1 MKKEDAMPKKP
12 ELTAEA
18 VIAIIEEQKP
28 ATVTALA
35 RALGYSGSVSS
46 WLKSKLVELVPDL
59 MERIGRNKVGAGEA
73 KPAAPKSRPTKKAST
88 KGYARAEHNPFRE
101 GSAYATAYD
110 VLAAHPD
117 AVERSTLVSETARVT
132 GKDLRKAY
140 FDVTV
145 VASSRKDGR
154 SHRCIAKAA
163 DGYFVERTNGGW
175 LKLVL
180 RDRKF

>member
-1 MKKEDAMPKKP
+1 MPKKP
-12 ELTAEA
+12 ELSAEA
-18 VIAIIEEQKP
+18 VIAIIEEQRP

-46 WLKSKLVELVPDL
+46 WLKGKLTELVPDL
-59 MERIGRNKVGAGEA
+59 AERIRANGGGEA
-73 KPAAPKSRPTKKAST
+73 KPEAPKAAKPKPSRKPAPPTK
-88 KGYARAEHNPFRE
+88 YPRAEHNPFRE
-101 GSAYATAYD
+101 GSAYAAAYD

-117 AVERSTLVSETARVT
+117 GVERSKLVSEVARVA
-132 GKDLRKAY
+132 GKDGKRAY
-140 FDVTV
+140 YDVTV

-154 SHRCIAKAA
+154 SHKCVQKAA